1 MMNLY
6 NLVDYSLFRK
16 YNSNVQYYFNLFYY
30 VLKAGKKMELFRL
43 IAGVVIFI
51 ITFYF
56 IITEKYPK
64 SIVSMIGAGL
74 MVITKVLSEH
84 EALSIIGHNL
94 EILFLLMGMM
104 MIVEIMS
111 ETGIFQWVAIKI
123 AQLVREI
130 LLKF

>member
-1 MMNLY
+1 MLDSW
-6 NLVDYSLFRK
+6 LS
-16 YNSNVQYYFNLFYY
+16 Q
-30 VLKAGKKMELFRL
+30 
-43 IAGVVIFI
+43 
-51 ITFYF
+51 
-56 IITEKYPK
+56 
-64 SIVSMIGAGL
+64 
-74 MVITKVLSEH
+74 KVLSEH

>member
-1 MMNLY
+1 
-6 NLVDYSLFRK
+6 
-16 YNSNVQYYFNLFYY
+16 
-30 VLKAGKKMELFRL
+30 MELFRL

-111 ETGIFQWVAIKI
+111 ETGIFQ
-123 AQLVREI
+123 
-130 LLKF
+130 